1 MRNKN
6 LMGSVYFIP
15 NALSR
20 IPKQPP
26 TVNKDSISAD
36 FNLSD
41 AFLNAYRK

>member
-1 MRNKN
+1 MKNRN

-20 IPKQPP
+20 VQKQPSS
-26 TVNKDSISAD
+26 VNKDSISAD